1 MEMKF
6 EKMITPVGVVTFA
19 FLLVALIGCGKDPGA
34 VLFPTT
40 GTVTLDGQPVVGATV
55 EFIPQGN
62 SENGPLRGAIGATDE
77 EGKYLMVYRQSRGC
91 EAGDYTVSI
100 KKSSYREPTGDE
112 TEDEMQALENDNSV
126 SLPAVYGGTKSKLEA
141 TVSSEG
147 ENIFNFALKS
157 DGS

>member
-6 EKMITPVGVVTFA
+6 EKIITPVGVVTFA

-62 SENGPLRGAIGATDE
+62 SEVRCATNAVDAVRSSDH
-77 EGKYLMVYRQSRGC
+77 LSR
-91 EAGDYTVSI
+91 
-100 KKSSYREPTGDE
+100 
-112 TEDEMQALENDNSV
+112 
-126 SLPAVYGGTKSKLEA
+126 
-141 TVSSEG
+141 
-147 ENIFNFALKS
+147 
-157 DGS
+157 